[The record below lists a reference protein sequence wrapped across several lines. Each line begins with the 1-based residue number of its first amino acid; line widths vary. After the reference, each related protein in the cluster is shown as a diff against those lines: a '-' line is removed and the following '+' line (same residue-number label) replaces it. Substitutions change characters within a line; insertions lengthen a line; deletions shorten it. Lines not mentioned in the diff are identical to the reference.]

1 MTREHIDAAVTPE
14 PVRSGWAARFRWS
27 LNDLTAREWVRAT
40 KSVILQRGLGAR
52 HPDTKY
58 ETRHPCP
65 FSYRD
70 AQNLITFFTRSGE
83 AVLDPFAGV
92 ASTLKACALS
102 KRLGTGIELNE
113 EYCDWSQER
122 LRDEVPPEQLALYPQ
137 RILRGDARAVAGALQ
152 GDAFD
157 FVLTSPPYWRILSKP
172 PDSKASQS
180 AALRNGTLAYG
191 DDPRDFA
198 SIERYEDFVEQ
209 MATFLLSLRRVLGP
223 RRYLAVIVA
232 DFRDGAVLHP
242 YQADLVI
249 AIREQQREQPCP
261 RQLVL
266 QGISV
271 LVQDQKRL
279 YPYGYPTAYV
289 PNIHHH
295 YILIYRNIAS

>member
-1 MTREHIDAAVTPE
+1 LTLKPIDAAPAAE
-14 PVRSGWAARFRWS
+14 PARSGWVARFRS
-27 LNDLTAREWVRAT
+27 PLNDLTAREWVRAT

-65 FSYRD
+65 FSYSD
-70 AQNLITFFTRSGE
+70 AQNLITFFTRRGDS
-83 AVLDPFAGV
+83 VLDPFAGI

-122 LRDEVPPEQLALYPQ
+122 LRDEVPPAQLAQYPQ
-137 RILRGDARAVAGALQ
+137 RILRGDARAVVGILKE
-152 GDAFD
+152 DAFD
-157 FVLTSPPYWRILSKP
+157 FILTSPPYWRILSKP

-198 SIERYEDFVEQ
+198 SIERYEDFVPQ
-209 MATFLLSLRRVLGP
+209 MAEFLLSLRRVLGP
-223 RRYLAVIVA
+223 RRYLAAIVA
-232 DFRDGAVLHP
+232 DFRDGAVLHS
-242 YQADLVI
+242 YQADLII
-249 AIREQQREQPCP
+249 AIREQQRQQPFP

-271 LVQDQKRL
+271 LVQNQKRL

-295 YILIYRNIAS
+295 YILIYRNIVS